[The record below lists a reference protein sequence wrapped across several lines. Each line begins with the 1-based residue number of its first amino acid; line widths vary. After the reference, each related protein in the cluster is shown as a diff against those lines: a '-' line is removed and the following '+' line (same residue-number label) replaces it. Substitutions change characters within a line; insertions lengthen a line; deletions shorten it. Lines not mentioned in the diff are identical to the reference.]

1 MRSSVPPFVPLFVVG
16 ALLGAACS
24 GTASPTGGSAT
35 ATSATATSATG
46 GDTTATSAT
55 GGDTTA
61 TSATGGDT
69 AASAGT
75 PASLAATLSV
85 IERGLLAPG
94 LSPDAADEL
103 GRREQRV
110 YRAILAHPEWQAQ
123 LLSLVDPVAL
133 GPLTLHFAA
142 RQAQVDHNAGKPV
155 AQPSSTVPAWN
166 ILAPLPVDEL
176 RRYYDQAQATTGVRW
191 EYLAAIH
198 FQETR
203 MGRVVG
209 TSSAGAVGPMQ
220 FLPATWAKCC
230 TGDPTNTQDA
240 ILGAARFL
248 ALHGAP
254 GDMRRALTAYNPNS
268 GYVGAVT
275 AYAQNMIADAHAFL
289 GYHGWEV
296 FYTTRAGTVRLPV
309 GYASAV
315 PIDVDT
321 YLRAHPADLVTDG

>member
-1 MRSSVPPFVPLFVVG
+1 MRSSVPPFVPLLVVG
-16 ALLGAACS
+16 ALLGAACT

-35 ATSATATSATG
+35 TIATTIATTTSATTIATTTSATG
-46 GDTTATSAT
+46 S
-55 GGDTTA
+55 
-61 TSATGGDT
+61 DT
-69 AASAGT
+69 AASAAT

-85 IERGLLAPG
+85 IERGLRAPG
-94 LSPDAADEL
+94 LSPDAADGL
-103 GRREQRV
+103 GRREQRA

-123 LLSLVDPVAL
+123 LLNLADPVAL

-142 RQAQVDHNAGKPV
+142 RQAQVDHNAGKPA
-155 AQPSSTVPAWN
+155 AQPSSTVPSWN